1 MPASLRRARGSII
14 VNTAIALSLII
25 ITLIGT
31 EIGFM
36 YFMKREFQ
44 KTADLA
50 ALAGAQQ
57 IRGGCPAAT
66 TAAQLNA
73 NGATASDPG
82 RNMPVGLAPLGG
94 TEVQCG
100 YWDKATS
107 FQTPAATG
115 PANAVRVSFARSS
128 PALLASLFTGNR
140 TISVTAVAAL
150 SAPLAVFS
158 VGSTLI
164 KVNGDSLL
172 GRALKGIGLDLSG
185 TSLVG
190 YDGLAQ
196 VQITPGGLLAALN
209 IPVAA
214 NISVGDLNALLAAN
228 TVSLGQLL
236 NAIVT
241 VAGQSGLVSS
251 NVTLLNAITTQ
262 LGVSN
267 LNVQLGSLTNPP
279 TGLFAQLTAPAIDSA
294 NGALNIGVNAMDLIY
309 AAIGVGTS
317 QHAVTI
323 PGAGLSLAPLATVT
337 AQASVIEPPSIG
349 IGGVGATAFT
359 AQIRT
364 FLHVQANLAG
374 LITLDLPIILD
385 AVTGQGTITKMCTPD
400 LQSGGQDRANIEVIG
415 SILRACVGQVAG
427 GAPFSTTN
435 ACVAAP
441 MQMVD
446 VLGLL
451 KVNGAINLNGLPT
464 GPYELQ
470 LAQGQTQSTPVN
482 PLALGT
488 FVADLTSQVSNL
500 LLGGLSSTSSLLPSM
515 TNQLWGN
522 TSTICSADT
531 SACRGQRYASVLNTI
546 RQDAAQSG
554 LLTGVLNGVT
564 DLVASLAN
572 GCTGL
577 LGIGGSQN
585 GCLSMIQSALNS
597 ASNSSLGGLISNAL
611 SVLIGLL
618 TPILNALGS
627 QLLTP
632 VLQNALGINI
642 GQIDV
647 NLRSLECNPLPML
660 VY

>member
-1 MPASLRRARGSII
+1 MPASPRRTRGSII
-14 VNTAIALSLII
+14 INMAIALSLIV

-57 IRGGCPAAT
+57 IRGGCAAAT

-73 NGATASDPG
+73 NGATAGDLG

-100 YWDKATS
+100 YWDKTTS

-115 PANAVRVSFARSS
+115 PANAVRVSFVRSS
-128 PALLASLFTGNR
+128 PALLASLFTANR

-150 SAPLAVFS
+150 GAPLAVFS
-158 VGSTLI
+158 VGSTLLR
-164 KVNGDSLL
+164 VNGDSLL
-172 GRALKGIGLDLSG
+172 GDALRGIGLDLSG

-196 VQITPGGLLAALN
+196 VKITPGGLLAELK

-214 NISVGDLNALLAAN
+214 DIGVGDLNALLVAN
-228 TVSLGQLL
+228 TVSVGRLL
-236 NAIVT
+236 DAIVT
-241 VAGQSGLVSS
+241 VAGQNGLVFS
-251 NVTLLNAITTQ
+251 NVTLLNAIKTQ

-267 LNVQLGSLTNPP
+267 LDVQLGSLTNPP
-279 TGLFAQLTAPAIDSA
+279 TGLFAHITAPATDSA
-294 NGALNIGVNAMDLIY
+294 NGALNIGVNALDLVY

-323 PGAGLSLAPLATVT
+323 PGVGINLAPLATIT
-337 AQASVIEPPSIG
+337 AQSSVIEPPSIG

-400 LQSGGQDRANIEVIG
+400 LQSGGQDRANIEVTG

-435 ACVAAP
+435 ACVAAS

-451 KVNGAINLNGLPT
+451 KVKGAINLNGLPT
-464 GPYELQ
+464 GPHELQ
-470 LAQGQTQSTPVN
+470 LAQGQTKSTPVN
-482 PLALGT
+482 SLAVGT

-515 TNQLWGN
+515 TNQLWNN
-522 TSTICSADT
+522 TSTICNTDT
-531 SACRGQRYASVLNTI
+531 SSCRGQRYASVLSTI

-554 LLTGVLNGVT
+554 LLTDVLNGVT

-585 GCLSMIQSALNS
+585 GCLSMIQSTLNNTS
-597 ASNSSLGGLISNAL
+597 SSSLGGVVSNAL
-611 SVLIGLL
+611 SVLTGLL
-618 TPILNALGS
+618 APILNALGS
-627 QLLTP
+627 KLLTP

-647 NLRSLECNPLPML
+647 NLRSLDCNALPML